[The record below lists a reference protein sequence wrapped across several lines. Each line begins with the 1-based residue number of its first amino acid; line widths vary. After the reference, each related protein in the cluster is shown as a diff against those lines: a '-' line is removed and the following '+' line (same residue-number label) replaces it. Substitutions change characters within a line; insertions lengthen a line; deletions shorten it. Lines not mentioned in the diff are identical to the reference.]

1 MKTNGGHKMKQLIA
15 ALTLLATITHAQIGP
30 PLVHEIATDFQQ
42 LQELDDMGL
51 QQGANVEYRVRL
63 RVGGRWFPLAGLTA
77 EWQGRENVTDAA
89 ALVAASVETVTNV
102 TPNYFR
108 FLLDSDQ
115 TGDAREDWTYSIVVK
130 EPNRNYP
137 LGEGRL
143 DIQASAWSGAPSVLL
158 AGAINWAQITGYTN
172 TATHGPVR
180 GDGTTISTETN
191 IDGSI
196 TLTAMAA
203 GVVWEAVTGKPF
215 ETLSEL
221 TTNNL
226 TGIAWD
232 DIGGA
237 SSWNELQDIPVEV
250 STMDQTVATTSS
262 VAFAGV
268 TTVGDVVAGGAS
280 LQGAAQLGGNN
291 EFTGGTNSFELTGA
305 SRAIFQNLGGNDYGL
320 FITGAVIGS
329 IQALYGPSWIR
340 FEGADII
347 MLNNN
352 TLKQGR
358 GIWRSEGTASN
369 GTEIVNFETMET
381 YVANNAGTDT
391 NAVLEIV
398 SRAAVTPH
406 FIDAGGGS
414 VIAEANKLTQAV
426 TNIVGS
432 TTISWP
438 EFSVEKETTILL
450 TIPPTAQ
457 NVILGN
463 SDRIE
468 YQFIFPLSSS
478 QVTSTNEATSIVI
491 TSPYGR
497 TTAFATVR
505 GETAETQDVFVPTT
519 LATDYG
525 SDWDTLTNAI
535 AGKQDAGDYAHP
547 VYQPFTVV
555 TPATNTVITVLP
567 NQPIYT
573 LELLNTTNN
582 VSLAFDLDS
591 LSITNQAATWEVWIT
606 TQSTNTPFA
615 LPPETNGVYYVS
627 GESSH
632 TFTSD
637 TETLYTVWRAWVK
650 GGVTNL
656 WCNSWEAR

>member
-1 MKTNGGHKMKQLIA
+1 MKRLIA

-51 QQGANVEYRVRL
+51 QQGANVEYHVRL

-77 EWQGRENVTDAA
+77 EWQGRENVTDIP

-158 AGAINWAQITGYTN
+158 AGVINWAQITGYTN

-203 GVVWEAVTGKPF
+203 GVVWEAVAGKPF
-215 ETLSEL
+215 DTLSEL

-232 DIGGA
+232 DLGGA
-237 SSWNELQDIPVEV
+237 SSWNELEDIPIEV

-280 LQGAAQLGGNN
+280 LQGNINMNTNDITNAGTIQGVYSFDYQTGDIADADRPVIRLSSRSLMYFDGMLQQPVIDWGATPTMYRDWL
-291 EFTGGTNSFELTGA
+291 FTGGVNMQQGLVVSNTIQHADGTQANHSATVGQLA
-305 SRAIFQNLGGNDYGL
+305 NL
-320 FITGAVIGS
+320 
-329 IQALYGPSWIR
+329 
-340 FEGADII
+340 
-347 MLNNN
+347 
-352 TLKQGR
+352 
-358 GIWRSEGTASN
+358 
-369 GTEIVNFETMET
+369 
-381 YVANNAGTDT
+381 TDT

-398 SRAAVTPH
+398 GRAAVTPH
-406 FIDAGGGS
+406 FLDAGSGS

-438 EFSVEKETTILL
+438 EFSVDKETTILL
-450 TIPPTAQ
+450 TMPPTAQ

-478 QVTSTNEATSIVI
+478 QVTSTNEATSIVL

-497 TTAFATVR
+497 TNAFATVR
-505 GETAETQDVFVPTT
+505 GETAEPADVFAPTD
-519 LATDYG
+519 LATDYE

-573 LELLNTTNN
+573 LELPDTTNN

-627 GESSH
+627 GEASH
-632 TFTSD
+632 TFESD